1 MSDKLLNPGDYIV
14 TKDTE
19 IADIDLGSEE
29 FILRDGRRLT
39 DELADELAEQGVAE
53 ARRRN
58 LIPGGKSLSGDG
70 SHSPVVRFRVPAT
83 VSDALHAR
91 ADAEGRS
98 ESAIAR
104 EALERY
110 LSV

>member
-1 MSDKLLNPGDYIV
+1 MSSKPLNPSNYIV
-14 TKDTE
+14 TETTE
-19 IADIDLGSEE
+19 IVDIDLDSEE
-29 FILRDGRRLT
+29 FILRGGRRLT
-39 DELADELAEQGVAE
+39 NELADELAKRGVAE
-53 ARRRN
+53 ARSRN

-70 SHSPVVRFRVPAT
+70 SHSPVVRFRVPAN

-110 LSV
+110 LSA